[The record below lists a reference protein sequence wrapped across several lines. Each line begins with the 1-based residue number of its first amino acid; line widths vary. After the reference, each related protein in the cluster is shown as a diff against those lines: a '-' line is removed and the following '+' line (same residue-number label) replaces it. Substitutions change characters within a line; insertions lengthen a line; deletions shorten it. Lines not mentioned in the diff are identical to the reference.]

1 MLFANGKLMIYVLTR
16 GLTSRQRARQISE
29 LQAACPSGP
38 AGAPGRAVSASSLSR
53 VYFCCG
59 GLGSFML

>member
-16 GLTSRQRARQISE
+16 GLASASLFSE

-38 AGAPGRAVSASSLSR
+38 AGAPGRAVSPPASPMYISAAVVWGHLC
-53 VYFCCG
+53 YEKK
-59 GLGSFML
+59 